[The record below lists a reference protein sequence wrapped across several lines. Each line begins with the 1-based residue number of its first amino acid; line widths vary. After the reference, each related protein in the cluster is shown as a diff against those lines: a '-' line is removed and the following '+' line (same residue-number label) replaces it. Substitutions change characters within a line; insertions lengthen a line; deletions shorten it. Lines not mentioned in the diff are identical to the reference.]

1 MAKITASLSART
13 DVRGKSEILLRFVS
27 GRDHVY
33 RLHSRI
39 FIQPSRWKDGAV
51 VLPRLE
57 TGEQKELKET
67 KAKLSGLE
75 AFLLDE
81 FHAADRQTVT
91 RQWMQEAV
99 DRFHHPDGSA
109 SLDFFKL
116 FREFRDSR
124 DISHYRHRHYGTVI
138 NSLERFEAYR
148 GKPLKVDGVDASVL
162 QDYKDFLTR
171 EYLIAKKKRWRT
183 LYATDERP
191 PEPRSHNTVIDFLK
205 ILRAFY
211 NWLGR
216 TGLTASD
223 PFRTF
228 EIGTA
233 TYGTPW
239 YITIGERERIY
250 KTNLRRHPSL
260 AAQRD
265 VFVFQCLVGCRVGD
279 LVELKKE
286 DVVDG
291 VLVYVQRKT
300 LHSGARTIRV
310 PLTGT
315 AKEIVG
321 RYADL
326 PGKKLLPFT
335 SQQQYNRDIKRIF
348 LAAGLTRPVS
358 VLDPVT
364 RREVKRPLNEVAS
377 SHLARRTFVGNLYK
391 QVKDQNLVGALSGH
405 GEGSRAFARYR
416 DIDDEVKAGVVG
428 LLEVK
433 EKGEKF

>member
-1 MAKITASLSART
+1 MARITATLSART
-13 DVRGKSEILLRFVS
+13 DARGKSEVLLRFVS
-27 GRDHVY
+27 GRDHIY
-33 RLHSRI
+33 RLHSRL
-39 FIQPSRWKDGAV
+39 FVTPSRWKDGAV
-51 VLPRLE
+51 ILPRLE
-57 TGEQKELKET
+57 TEEQKELKAL
-67 KAKLSGLE
+67 KAKLADLE

-81 FHAADRQTVT
+81 FSAADLQLVT
-91 RQWMQEAV
+91 RRWMQDAV
-99 DRFHHPDGSA
+99 DRFHHPDSSA
-109 SLDFFKL
+109 SLDIFEL
-116 FREFRDSR
+116 FREFRDTR
-124 DISHYRHRHYGTVI
+124 DISDYRRRHYGTVI

-162 QDYKDFLTR
+162 QEYKDFLQD
-171 EYLIAKKKRWRT
+171 EYVIAKKKRWRT

-205 ILRAFY
+205 IIRAFY
-211 NWLGR
+211 NWLGK
-216 TGLTASD
+216 TGVTSSD
-223 PFRTF
+223 PFRNF
-228 EIGTA
+228 PIGSA

-239 YITIGERERIY
+239 YITIEERDRIY
-250 KTNLRRHPSL
+250 RTNLHRHPAL

-279 LVELKKE
+279 LVELKRE

-300 LHSGARTIRV
+300 MKGDARTIRV
-310 PLTGT
+310 PLTAT
-315 AKEIVG
+315 AKEIIG

-326 PGKKLLPFT
+326 PGRKLLPFI
-335 SQQQYNRDIKRIF
+335 SPQKYNDAIKRIF
-348 LAAGLTRPVS
+348 LAARLTRPVS

-364 RREVKRPLNEVAS
+364 QKEVKRPLNEVAS

-416 DIDDEVKAGVVG
+416 DIDDDIKAGVVG
-428 LLEVK
+428 LLEV
-433 EKGEKF
+433 ENKGEKF